1 MSQPNLPP
9 EYEFVRVLGRS
20 MLSEVFLVQHQSGER
35 FALKLLRASA
45 ARDPRVVARFERE
58 VQLLEDWRHPNLVQG
73 YGALNVDDRPGL
85 LLEFVTGPTLK
96 DAVSDRPLRWEQA
109 ARFGV
114 QISRALDK
122 LHKSGALH
130 RDVKPHNVL
139 LDHDRG
145 AILADLG
152 LVRRDTDPE
161 LTRQGAALGSPAYM
175 SPEQTRDPSGVGP
188 EADVYS
194 LGATL
199 HHALSGKP
207 PFLGK
212 GVGEVIHRVLHV
224 DPEPLPKELPEPL
237 LKVLATAMAKDPQRR
252 YERARDLGGD
262 LGRVLL
268 GLQPHLMTRFKR
280 KKRRRVA
287 VSLVAVPLLALGA
300 YGLVSKMG
308 WLNPTVE
315 DNTVEVQ
322 SPQAGVGEGEG
333 NRVATPG
340 ANFDA
345 VSQRHLF
352 QSWAAPYLDR
362 HRNAFQEGAYRMA
375 WQALGHFEQ
384 ADFPNE
390 AEADFFEQLRR
401 NEVQRGQQRLQS
413 LTGEIYIDVAEVLQA
428 QAEKGSAQIQ
438 GGSFDGKRWSQQAEQ
453 QLYARVPRAK
463 QLPMFPGDDD
473 PLVLLRSHLL
483 TLDRQNRQ
491 AWTARARELV
501 PVLRPQ
507 VNEHLEKGHL
517 NAAVQV
523 WAQLDARL
531 LSFSMPAQRES
542 WRLEQLKEAQLQLD
556 QLLEG
561 QLGAIIEL
569 PMPGRDLKGRVR
581 MLLDADGAVQWQIE
595 TGPGERRIVDLLDL
609 DARRLGE
616 VFTMPSRSRMW
627 IEAQVLWCQGND
639 LSVKRM
645 TELAVQEWPPQAD
658 PYFWAKEWE
667 TIIASRH
674 ADALQGPMPTE
685 PVSANGGGAQDV
697 VQAVPAASE
706 PLEQLKQEL
715 AAELI
720 GAQFEVVGGALL
732 IKWDQPAWDPSW
744 LRTWP
749 LESRKWKL
757 SGWGMEWLI
766 PSGHQ
771 PPQRFS
777 VWEDVEMTR
786 TKNSWSIQ
794 SGNKTFDGVFLYT
807 GVRQSLIWDGKQV
820 RLDDFAVGKWQP
832 QKGRRVLL
840 RAEATDSFSPSK
852 FWVRIEPLKAQ

>member
-20 MLSEVFLVQHQSGER
+20 MLSEVFLVQHQSGAR
-35 FALKLLRASA
+35 YALKLLRASA
-45 ARDPRVVARFERE
+45 ARDPRVVARFDRE
-58 VQLLEDWRHPNLVQG
+58 VQLLEDWRHPNLIQG
-73 YGALNVDDRPGL
+73 YGALNVDGRPGL
-85 LLEFVTGPTLK
+85 LLEFITGPTLK

-122 LHKSGALH
+122 LHRSGALH

-139 LDHDRG
+139 LDIDRG

-224 DPEPLPKELPEPL
+224 EPEPLPNDLPESL
-237 LKVLATAMAKDPQRR
+237 QKVLATAMAKDPERR

-268 GLQPHLMTRFKR
+268 GLPPHLMTRFKR

-287 VSLVAVPLLALGA
+287 VALVAAPLAVLGA
-300 YGLVSKMG
+300 YGLVQKMG
-308 WLNPTVE
+308 WLEPNLDP
-315 DNTVEVQ
+315 DGIEVQ
-322 SPQAGVGEGEG
+322 HNAANEQGSEV
-333 NRVATPG
+333 NRVGTPG
-340 ANFDA
+340 PGFDV

-352 QSWAAPYLDR
+352 QAWAAPYLDR
-362 HRNAFQEGAYRMA
+362 HRSAFREGAYRMS
-375 WQALGHFEQ
+375 WQALDHFEQ
-384 ADFPNE
+384 AEFPDT

-401 NEVQRGQQRLQS
+401 QEVQANRQRLQS
-413 LTGEIYIDVAEVLQA
+413 LAGEIYIDVAEVLQA

-438 GGSFDGKRWSQQAEQ
+438 GGGFDGEQWRKLAEQ
-453 QLYARVPRAK
+453 QLYARVPRSK

-473 PLVLLRSHLL
+473 PLVLLRSHSL
-483 TLDRQNRQ
+483 TLERQNRQ

-507 VNEHLEKGHL
+507 VNQWLEKGNL
-517 NAAVQV
+517 NAAVDT
-523 WAQLDARL
+523 WAQLDGRL
-531 LSFSMPAQRES
+531 LPFSLPAQRES

-561 QLGAIIEL
+561 QLGSVIEL

-581 MLLDADGAVQWQIE
+581 MLLDADGDVQWQIE
-595 TGPGERRIVDLLDL
+595 TSPGERRIVDLLDL

-616 VFTMPSRSRMW
+616 VLTMPARARMW
-627 IEAQVLWCQGND
+627 IEAQLLWCQGNE
-639 LSVKRM
+639 LAVKRM

-667 TIIASRH
+667 NTIASRH
-674 ADALQGPMPTE
+674 ADALQGPVPTE
-685 PVSANGGGAQDV
+685 PVSVAGTGEQDV

-706 PLEQLKQEL
+706 PLLQLQQEL

-720 GAQFEVVGGALL
+720 GAQFEIDGGALRVQ
-732 IKWDQPAWDPSW
+732 WDQPSWDPSW

-749 LESRKWKL
+749 LESRRWKI
-757 SGWGMEWLI
+757 SGWGMEWLV
-766 PSGHQ
+766 PSGKT
-771 PPQRFS
+771 PPQRFA
-777 VWEDVEMTR
+777 VWEDVEMKR
-786 TKNSWSIQ
+786 SKSSWSFT
-794 SGNKTFDGVFLYT
+794 SGSKTFDGVFLYS
-807 GVRQSLIWDGKQV
+807 GVRQSLVWDGKRV
-820 RLDDFAVGKWQP
+820 KLDDFAVGTWQP
-832 QKGRRVLL
+832 EKSRRVLL
-840 RAEATDSFSPSK
+840 RAEATDGFAPLN
-852 FWVRIEPLKAQ
+852 FWVRIEPQ